1 MSCDTR
7 FTMGWH
13 LRDDAPVWLTIGNFD
28 GVHLGHQALLAD
40 LIRLA
45 RQDNTRSVLLSFSP
59 NPKVFFSG
67 EKGFYLSTP
76 GEKTA
81 LLSRLGIDDVL
92 IIAFEQKLANM
103 AATDFMAELTRRI
116 NLKGFVVGE
125 DFVFGHNRQGTT
137 EVLAEFCGKH
147 GIPFVVFPELMMD
160 GEPVSSTRIRRALND
175 GKVDEARRLLGR
187 PYAMCAKV
195 ISGEQI
201 GKSIGVP
208 TANLEL
214 DPDKFLPKRGVYA
227 TIAHLRE
234 KDYPAVTNV
243 GVRPTFSEQEIVSV
257 ETLILDFNDDIYGEE
272 LRVEFIQCL
281 RPEQKFDS
289 VQALTQQ
296 IEKDKLITRRIFEN
310 GLK

>member
-92 IIAFEQKLANM
+92 IIAFERKLANM

-116 NLKGFVVGE
+116 NLKGLVVGE

-137 EVLAEFCGKH
+137 EVLAEFCEKQ

-214 DPDKFLPKRGVYA
+214 DPDKFLPKSGVYA

-234 KDYPAVTNV
+234 KDYPAV
-243 GVRPTFSEQEIVSV
+243 
-257 ETLILDFNDDIYGEE
+257 
-272 LRVEFIQCL
+272 
-281 RPEQKFDS
+281 
-289 VQALTQQ
+289 
-296 IEKDKLITRRIFEN
+296 
-310 GLK
+310 

>member
-1 MSCDTR
+1 
-7 FTMGWH
+7 MGWH

-28 GVHLGHQALLAD
+28 GVHLGHQVLLAD

-92 IIAFEQKLANM
+92 IIAFERKLANM

-116 NLKGFVVGE
+116 NLKGLVVGE

-137 EVLAEFCGKH
+137 EVLAEFCEKQ

-214 DPDKFLPKRGVYA
+214 DPDKFLPKSGVYD

-243 GVRPTFSEQEIVSV
+243 GVRPTFSEQEIISV

>member
-1 MSCDTR
+1 
-7 FTMGWH
+7 MGWH

-45 RQDNTRSVLLSFSP
+45 RQDDTRSVLLSFSP

-92 IIAFEQKLANM
+92 IIAFERKLANM

-116 NLKGFVVGE
+116 NLKGLVVGE

-137 EVLAEFCGKH
+137 EVLAEFCEKQ

>member
-1 MSCDTR
+1 
-7 FTMGWH
+7 MGWH

-28 GVHLGHQALLAD
+28 GVHLGHQVLLAD

-92 IIAFEQKLANM
+92 IIAFERKLANM

-116 NLKGFVVGE
+116 NLKGLVVGE

-137 EVLAEFCGKH
+137 EVLAEFCEKQ

-214 DPDKFLPKRGVYA
+214 DPDKFLPKSGVYA

>member
-1 MSCDTR
+1 
-7 FTMGWH
+7 MGWH

-28 GVHLGHQALLAD
+28 GVHLGHQVLLAD

-92 IIAFEQKLANM
+92 IIAFERKLANM

-137 EVLAEFCGKH
+137 EILAEFCEKQ

-214 DPDKFLPKRGVYA
+214 DPDKFLPKSGVYA

-243 GVRPTFSEQEIVSV
+243 GVRPTFSEQEIISV

>member
-1 MSCDTR
+1 
-7 FTMGWH
+7 MGWH

-92 IIAFEQKLANM
+92 IIAFERKLANM

-116 NLKGFVVGE
+116 NLKGLVVGE

-214 DPDKFLPKRGVYA
+214 DPDKFLPKSGVYA

>member
-1 MSCDTR
+1 
-7 FTMGWH
+7 MGWH

-92 IIAFEQKLANM
+92 IIAFERKLANM

-137 EVLAEFCGKH
+137 EVLAEFCEKQ